1 MLYSKVR
8 IIVTVSPV
16 IVISGEVLLNI
27 DTKLMFL
34 IFQKTLLL
42 ILLVLETASLLGSF
56 SLLLENMISEHVS
69 DRG

>member
-1 MLYSKVR
+1 MLHSEVR
-8 IIVTVSPV
+8 IIVNVSPV
-16 IVISGEVLLNI
+16 LVIPGEALLNI

-69 DRG
+69 DQG